1 MTNLKRTTSADPD
14 FQNLVA
20 LLDEYLGIIDGDEHA
35 FYAQL
40 NKIHDIKNAIVYFQN
55 NEAVGCGAFKQYDA
69 GTVEIKRMYVKPG
82 YRRKGIAAQILKE
95 LEKWAAEINYSL
107 CILETGKKQP
117 DAIALYKK
125 SGYTQTPN
133 FGKYEHV
140 ENSVCMKKP
149 LI

>member
-1 MTNLKRTTSADPD
+1 MTNLKRTTSADTD

-20 LLDEYLGIIDGDEHA
+20 LLDEYLSIIDGDEHA

-40 NKIHDIKNAIVYFQN
+40 NKTHDIKNAIVYFEN

-69 GTVEIKRMYVKPG
+69 GTVEIKRMYVKPD
-82 YRRKGIAAQILKE
+82 YRGKGVAAQILKE

-125 SGYTQTPN
+125 SGYTQIPN

-140 ENSVCMKKP
+140 ENSVCMQKS
-149 LI
+149 LT